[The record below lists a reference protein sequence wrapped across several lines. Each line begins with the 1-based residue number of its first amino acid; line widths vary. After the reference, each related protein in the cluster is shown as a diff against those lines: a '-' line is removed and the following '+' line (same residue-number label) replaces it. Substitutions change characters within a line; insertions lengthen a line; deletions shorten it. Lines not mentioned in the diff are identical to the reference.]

1 MLQALD
7 AEAVSRWADA
17 CVADLEA
24 NREEIDR
31 INVYPIADADT
42 GSNLLYTM
50 RAALDSLRHA
60 PAEVSSA
67 VSGAISALAKGALTG
82 ARGNSGV
89 ILSQVL
95 RGLAEAVQGASVFT
109 GGALRTALSRA
120 DELATAAVARP
131 VPGTVLSVLH
141 AAAQAA
147 ADTDSDALP
156 SVAAAALAAAD
167 DALERTPDQ
176 LAVLARAGVVD
187 AGGRGLVV
195 LLEALSSVVG
205 SGRGDAARRLGRPD
219 AESPPVG
226 SSPVVGARGTAGEDA
241 AEAGAQQAG
250 QVAGG
255 SSPSAAAVEIAAEAA
270 GPTDPAA
277 QPSTGR
283 GPQDHTPH
291 GAPDASGLEPG
302 SEQPFAGSP
311 PAYEVMYLLADSDQ
325 ARADEL
331 RLILDDLGDSVSVAG
346 DGAGLWSVH
355 VHCDDIGAA
364 IEAGVE
370 RGRPHRIRV
379 VRFADQP
386 APPDGPTEP
395 HPTVAPVSPHR
406 MRALFGLHRAVVT
419 VAASEGLA
427 TLFADEGAR
436 VLRPSSRSGAA
447 AVVELVGVIRETGAR
462 HVSVL
467 PNGAVSI
474 EVADR
479 AAAEAMSVGQDVV
492 VVPTVS
498 PVQGLAALAVHDP
511 RRRPAEDSVAMAEA
525 AAATRRGEVLVATS
539 AALTWA
545 GRCEPGDVL
554 GLVDD
559 EVMII
564 GRDPI
569 ETASALLDRM
579 LSTGGELV
587 TVLPGGHAPDGLLV
601 ALSERLRRIH
611 PEVDLTCF
619 DGDLPDTVLLLGV
632 E

>member
-31 INVYPIADADT
+31 INVYPVADADT

-67 VSGAISALAKGALTG
+67 VGGAISALAKGALTG

-95 RGLAEAVQGASVFT
+95 RGLAEAVQGTSVFT

-147 ADTDSDALP
+147 AATDSDALP

-205 SGRGDAARRLGRPD
+205 SGRRGGRPRHGRASGSDRPGTASERTKTASDPADTGLRQSGRADRSEPGRRRSEARPDTAEIAGSADSSCRAVDAA
-219 AESPPVG
+219 PPRVD
-226 SSPVVGARGTAGEDA
+226 RD
-241 AEAGAQQAG
+241 AEAGAADL
-250 QVAGG
+250 AGG
-255 SSPSAAAVEIAAEAA
+255 GRPD
-270 GPTDPAA
+270 TPA
-277 QPSTGR
+277 
-283 GPQDHTPH
+283 
-291 GAPDASGLEPG
+291 
-302 SEQPFAGSP
+302 
-311 PAYEVMYLLADSDQ
+311 PAYEVMYLLGDSDQ
-325 ARADEL
+325 TRAAEL
-331 RLILDDLGDSVSVAG
+331 RTVLDDLGDSVSVAG

-355 VHCDDIGAA
+355 VHCDDVGAA

-379 VRFADQP
+379 VRFAEQAAADDSGEPSP
-386 APPDGPTEP
+386 AAASPPARGP
-395 HPTVAPVSPHR
+395 R
-406 MRALFGLHRAVVT
+406 IRFDRNRAVVT
-419 VAASEGLA
+419 LAAGERLP
-427 TLFADEGAR
+427 TLFAEEGAR
-436 VLRPSSRSGAA
+436 VLRPSARSGAA
-447 AVVELVGVIRETGAR
+447 AVVELVGAVRDTGAR

-525 AAATRRGEVLVATS
+525 AAATRRGEVVIAES

-569 ETASALLDRM
+569 ETASVLLDRM

-587 TVLPGGHAPDGLLV
+587 TVLTGAHAPEGLLA
-601 ALSERLRRIH
+601 ALSEHLRRVH